1 MESTPQLYDVNA
13 AARLLAVSP
22 WTIRAY
28 IRNGKLRPVR
38 IGRLVRLE
46 GQELERF
53 VADGRTADGN
63 TQSQRRMAVKDIQ
76 TRLAELGPRK
86 AIDAGEGRRCVASG
100 IRGGEQR

>member
-1 MESTPQLYDVNA
+1 MEATTQLYDVSSA
-13 AARLLAVSP
+13 AQMLAVST

-53 VADGRTADGN
+53 VAVGKTTG
-63 TQSQRRMAVKDIQ
+63 DINSNSI
-76 TRLAELGPRK
+76 TKENSR
-86 AIDAGEGRRCVASG
+86 EG
-100 IRGGEQR
+100 QQ

>member
-1 MESTPQLYDVNA
+1 MEATTQLYDVNSA
-13 AARLLAVSP
+13 AQMLAVSP

-53 VADGRTADGN
+53 VASAKTTGDGFTN
-63 TQSQRRMAVKDIQ
+63 SKTK
-76 TRLAELGPRK
+76 EL
-86 AIDAGEGRRCVASG
+86 DHASA
-100 IRGGEQR
+100 

>member
-1 MESTPQLYDVNA
+1 MESTPQLYDVFTA
-13 AARLLAVSP
+13 AQRLAVSP

-53 VADGRTADGN
+53 VASG
-63 TQSQRRMAVKDIQ
+63 
-76 TRLAELGPRK
+76 K
-86 AIDAGEGRRCVASG
+86 AISDRLINPNSK
-100 IRGGEQR
+100 EQDDVNNA

>member
-1 MESTPQLYDVNA
+1 METMTQLYDVSNA
-13 AARLLAVSP
+13 AQMLAVST

-53 VADGRTADGN
+53 VADGKTAD
-63 TQSQRRMAVKDIQ
+63 DINSYSNKKENS
-76 TRLAELGPRK
+76 R
-86 AIDAGEGRRCVASG
+86 EGL
-100 IRGGEQR
+100 

>member
-1 MESTPQLYDVNA
+1 MESITQLYDVHSA
-13 AARLLAVSP
+13 AQMLAVST

-53 VADGRTADGN
+53 VASGKAAGDIFTNSN
-63 TQSQRRMAVKDIQ
+63 TK
-76 TRLAELGPRK
+76 
-86 AIDAGEGRRCVASG
+86 
-100 IRGGEQR
+100 EQDRVSA